1 MAILRKQNK
10 NKFTSISN
18 DTLSDPNLTL
28 KDVGLLVRLLSLPDN
43 WEFSENGLE
52 KIFLKDGRDSIRTGL
67 KHLEEYGFLHRY
79 KERDKNGRILGVVW
93 ELYEVSTG
101 INYTEKPAVENPTLG
116 KPTLDSPLLGNPT
129 LVNPSLEKPRLG
141 NLPQLNTNILNTKL
155 LNTKE
160 LNTKETK
167 DLNNNKNKHT
177 SIQRMD
183 NDSLSENNDWN
194 NDSSEKST
202 KKEPAPNR
210 TDQITKINNNKGNDS
225 TNKNVSQE
233 KLHQEFEEV
242 WKLYPNKQ
250 GKAAALKAYVKARKE
265 SITKEEIVE
274 GLNRYKAYIRFKK
287 IETRYIK
294 HGSTWFNQRCWYDD
308 YEFVQNLGILPN
320 EQGTEDF
327 LEILKR
333 QIIEE
338 GKNMPGDKRAA
349 DYLAK
354 IEALKEGR
362 GMDFE

>member
-18 DTLSDPNLTL
+18 ETLSDPNLTL

-67 KHLEEYGFLHRY
+67 KHLEENGFLHRY

-101 INYTEKPAVENPTLG
+101 INYT
-116 KPTLDSPLLGNPT
+116 DSPSLGNPT
-129 LVNPSLEKPRLG
+129 LVNPTLENPSLEKPRLG
-141 NLPQLNTNILNTKL
+141 NPPQLNTNILNTKL

-167 DLNNNKNKHT
+167 DLNNNKNNNT
-177 SIQRMD
+177 SIQGMD
-183 NDSLSENNDWN
+183 NDSLLNHLGHEAL
-194 NDSSEKST
+194 SEKNT
-202 KKEPAPNR
+202 KKEPAPKR
-210 TDQITKINNNKGNDS
+210 TDRIAKINNNKGNDS

-233 KLHQEFEEV
+233 KLHQEFEEA

-250 GKAAALKAYVKARKE
+250 GKAAALKAYIKARKD
-265 SITKEEIVE
+265 SVTQKEIIDGIE
-274 GLNRYKAYIRFKK
+274 RYKTYIQIKK
-287 IETRYIK
+287 IEARYIK
-294 HGSTWFNQRCWYDD
+294 HGSTWFNQNCWYDD
-308 YEFVQNLGILPN
+308 YEGIQNTVTTPN

-338 GKNMPGDKRAA
+338 GKNMPGDKRTA

>member
-18 DTLSDPNLTL
+18 ETLSDPNLTL

-67 KHLEEYGFLHRY
+67 KHLEEFGFLHRY

-101 INYTEKPAVENPTLG
+101 INYT
-116 KPTLDSPLLGNPT
+116 DSPSLGNPT
-129 LVNPSLEKPRLG
+129 LVNPTLEKPSLEKPRLG
-141 NLPQLNTNILNTKL
+141 NPPQLNTNKLNTKL
-155 LNTKE
+155 INTKE

-183 NDSLSENNDWN
+183 NDSLLNHLGHEAIL
-194 NDSSEKST
+194 EKNT
-202 KKEPAPNR
+202 KKEPAPKR
-210 TDQITKINNNKGNDS
+210 TDQMTKINNNKGNDS
-225 TNKNVSQE
+225 TNKHVSQE
-233 KLHQEFEEV
+233 NLHQEFEEV

-250 GKAAALKAYVKARKE
+250 GKAVALKAYVKARKD
-265 SITKEEIVE
+265 SVTQKEVIDGIE
-274 GLNRYKAYIRFKK
+274 RYKAYIQLKK
-287 IETRYIK
+287 IEPRFIK
-294 HGSTWFNQRCWYDD
+294 HGSTWFNQNCWYDD
-308 YEFVQNLGILPN
+308 YEDKQNKPTN
-320 EQGTEDF
+320 EQETTEDF

-338 GKNMPGDKRAA
+338 GKSMPGDKRTA

-362 GMDFE
+362 KGL